1 MTSTTDLTPFSNATE
16 RFFIDSNILVYSY
29 DDSDANKKAL
39 AQEIISS
46 LVLNENGVLS
56 VQVLGEFFNSIT
68 RRIANPLSVE
78 EADATVGMIA
88 SLPELDILDID
99 IAMVRRA
106 ISTHGRYGTT
116 YWDSLIIAAAERA
129 GCRSILSEDFN
140 SGQSYHGITAI
151 NPFAA
156 EPV

>member
-1 MTSTTDLTPFSNATE
+1 M
-16 RFFIDSNILVYSY
+16 
-29 DDSDANKKAL
+29 
-39 AQEIISS
+39 
-46 LVLNENGVLS
+46 
-56 VQVLGEFFNSIT
+56 LGEFFNSIT

-106 ISTHGRYGTT
+106 IVPYRRYGTT

-129 GCRSILSEDFN
+129 GCSSILSEDFN
-140 SGQSYHGITAI
+140 TGQSCHGILAV
-151 NPFAA
+151 NPFL
-156 EPV
+156 PQPQ